1 MSGEDGP
8 AGLLAAGTYDAA
20 LEFSANIGRIG
31 PQLAQLKAAAGIPR
45 RL

>member
-31 PQLAQLKAAAGIPR
+31 PRPTQLKAAVGAPR
-45 RL
+45 